1 MGRVYRAVQ
10 HPLGRVVA
18 VKVLLPRDIPVDDAS
33 ARFLRE
39 ARATAQLTHPNTVT
53 VHDFGSTPEG
63 WTYLVTECLEGR
75 TLQSDIESKGPLDL
89 QWVARVVEQI
99 AGSLAEAHAKGM
111 IHRDLK
117 PANVFLARIAGRDDV
132 VKVLD
137 FGLAKAFAPDTSLPD
152 ITADDVVVG
161 TAGYLAPEQIH
172 RETLDHRTDIWALGV
187 LLYQALTGR
196 LPFTGRKAEVLHR
209 TLERKPP
216 PPSRIRGDLPEALD
230 GVVLWAL
237 EKDAEQRP
245 ASVVELSRALSTAA
259 DVPFSLDEAH
269 VGTVPAQPAIVI
281 SRPPDEGDRDATQQ
295 DLPGP
300 ASEADAATVQAIP
313 SGRSLPRLQVSAVV
327 GATAPTVPSP
337 PSAPAQQ
344 VAPAQ
349 PSTPSAVAVPGGPP
363 GPPSG
368 AGEEGAGSNR
378 RLVGVVV
385 VVALASAA
393 AAGIIA
399 WLGVWLLG

>member
-1 MGRVYRAVQ
+1 MGATHSSTAPPLGTWLKDTYELTDVLGQGGMGRVYRAVQ

-269 VGTVPAQPAIVI
+269 VGTVPAQPALVI
-281 SRPPDEGDRDATQQ
+281 GPARASDDATYL
-295 DLPGP
+295 DDATPP
-300 ASEADAATVQAIP
+300 TPDDASTVQAIP
-313 SGRSLPRLQVSAVV
+313 SGRSLPRLD
-327 GATAPTVPSP
+327 TAP
-337 PSAPAQQ
+337 PAGE
-344 VAPAQ
+344 V
-349 PSTPSAVAVPGGPP
+349 P
-363 GPPSG
+363 GPPS
-368 AGEEGAGSNR
+368 EEQLVAAVRNR
-378 RLVGVVV
+378 RLVLLVV

-393 AAGIIA
+393 AAGLIA
-399 WLGVWLLG
+399 WLGVLLLG

>member
-1 MGRVYRAVQ
+1 M
-10 HPLGRVVA
+10 
-18 VKVLLPRDIPVDDAS
+18 
-33 ARFLRE
+33 
-39 ARATAQLTHPNTVT
+39 
-53 VHDFGSTPEG
+53 
-63 WTYLVTECLEGR
+63 
-75 TLQSDIESKGPLDL
+75 
-89 QWVARVVEQI
+89 
-99 AGSLAEAHAKGM
+99 
-111 IHRDLK
+111 
-117 PANVFLARIAGRDDV
+117 
-132 VKVLD
+132 
-137 FGLAKAFAPDTSLPD
+137 
-152 ITADDVVVG
+152 VG